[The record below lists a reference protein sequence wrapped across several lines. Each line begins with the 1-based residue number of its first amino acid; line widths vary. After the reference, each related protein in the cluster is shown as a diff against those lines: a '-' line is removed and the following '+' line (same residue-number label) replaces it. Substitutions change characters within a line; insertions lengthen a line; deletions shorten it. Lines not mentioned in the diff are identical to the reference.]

1 MMSHMDEAMTLD
13 PPGRIAVIGAG
24 PLGLEAALY
33 GRFLGYDVT
42 VYERGLVAQSLR
54 GLEAEP
60 LPMLPSVCLSPL
72 AMAALKTQFG
82 ADVLNGQHPSPM
94 TVGEWVREGLEKL
107 AATDLLRG
115 RVLEGYEV
123 VGIDL
128 SDSAQVDAESMLGEE
143 AESVPGGPGNRPCVE
158 GISVASDDDDEFEI
172 VGEVPPDFKLTFV
185 SVPPGGNGQGTAPR
199 SLDFE
204 AVIWAIGREANETIS
219 GFSDL
224 RNAPYFFRIGEVPP
238 AAETSQESQLR
249 AGLQDIVRVYAHLGG
264 RAELDLYRPRRS

>member
-42 VYERGLVAQSLR
+42 VLERGLVAQSLR
-54 GLEAEP
+54 GWEAEP

-72 AMAALKTQFG
+72 AIAALKTQFG
-82 ADVLNGQHPSPM
+82 TDVLSGQHPFPL
-94 TVGEWVREGLEKL
+94 TIGQWVRDGLEKL

-115 RVLEGYEV
+115 HVLEGCEV
-123 VGIDL
+123 VGIGL
-128 SDSAQVDAESMLGEE
+128 SDSAQVDAESMFCEG
-143 AESVPGGPGNRPCVE
+143 ADSVPSDPGDSPYVE
-158 GISVASDDDDEFEI
+158 GMSVASDDDDEFEI

-185 SVPPGGNGQGTAPR
+185 RVPPGNSGQGTVPC

-204 AVIWAIGREANETIS
+204 AVIWATGREANEKIS

-238 AAETSQESQLR
+238 GVETSQENQLR
-249 AGLQDIVRVYAHLGG
+249 AGLQDIVRVYADLGG
-264 RAELDLYRPRRS
+264 RAELDLYRPKRG